1 MKKQPKQERSQAIVE
16 SILEAAT
23 RVLSISKLSQ
33 MTTNKLADVAGV
45 SIGSLYDYFPNK
57 NDIVVTLMDKR
68 MQAHLDRFFLSLD
81 SQDSVEGLIQVT
93 LDMIRDEYIA
103 KKQFLREVFILAP
116 ESGRMEALFLN
127 RIKAQKGFENFLIN
141 KVGKEKHWAEKKSFI
156 ITHAI
161 IGAIETFIIVDDMS
175 FSGDEFLEEMRKLME
190 GFMLV
195 SE

>member
-68 MQAHLDRFFLSLD
+68 MQAH
-81 SQDSVEGLIQVT
+81 
-93 LDMIRDEYIA
+93 
-103 KKQFLREVFILAP
+103 
-116 ESGRMEALFLN
+116 
-127 RIKAQKGFENFLIN
+127 
-141 KVGKEKHWAEKKSFI
+141 
-156 ITHAI
+156 
-161 IGAIETFIIVDDMS
+161 
-175 FSGDEFLEEMRKLME
+175 
-190 GFMLV
+190 
-195 SE
+195 